1 MLRLLFVNLEGD
13 KRLSVITDG
22 IDSQMNVF
30 VTETPTGDTDYFS
43 SLGVD
48 AKPGMTYNIGVFK
61 ELSLKNYLKLIS
73 VSEGQNNEDTILVDN
88 KEEWRYTL
96 TVDPTS
102 LSFAATGETKSLTS
116 VVSTKQKYINN
127 IAVGSP
133 TPVAYTTTVSGTG
146 FSKGS
151 SETQVV
157 AANNTTETTRS
168 GSMVIKQ
175 SEGTKQVS
183 VSLSQAAGA
192 VTYEYTLT
200 VDPTSLSFAATG
212 ETKTVTV
219 TSTKQKKVGG
229 ANSGSPTPVAYT
241 TTVSG
246 TGFSKGSSET
256 QVVAANNTGG
266 QRTGSATVSASEG
279 GKKVDITLTQAGASA

>member
-13 KRLSVITDG
+13 KRLSVVTDG

-48 AKPGMTYNIGVFK
+48 AKPGMAYNIGVFK
-61 ELSLKNYLKLIS
+61 ELSLKNYLKLIA
-73 VSEGQNNEDTILVDN
+73 VSEGQNDEATILVDN

-96 TVDPTS
+96 TVNPTS
-102 LSFAATGETKSLTS
+102 LSFVATGETKSLTS
-116 VVSTKQKYINN
+116 VISTKQKYINN

-133 TPVAYTTTVSGTG
+133 TNVAYTTTVSGTG

-157 AANNTTETTRS
+157 AAAN
-168 GSMVIKQ
+168 
-175 SEGTKQVS
+175 
-183 VSLSQAAGA
+183 
-192 VTYEYTLT
+192 
-200 VDPTSLSFAATG
+200 TG
-212 ETKTVTV
+212 E
-219 TSTKQKKVGG
+219 
-229 ANSGSPTPVAYT
+229 
-241 TTVSG
+241 
-246 TGFSKGSSET
+246 
-256 QVVAANNTGG
+256 

-279 GKKVDITLTQAGASA
+279 GKTVGITLTQAGASA